1 MYGSVAPILSRNTD
15 ANSLALLP
23 LHADAVT
30 LIDLEYGG
38 PNYLAFE
45 IGDYFCEFSGTVH
58 DCTPTACVCY
68 RQCFLLC
75 MLQLWLVM
83 FVAYICVVAAYFCTS
98 FTVCVL
104 VSKSS
109 EGL

>member
-1 MYGSVAPILSRNTD
+1 MEVLTTWLLKSETTSVNFQVHIYMIAHQP
-15 ANSLALLP
+15 
-23 LHADAVT
+23 HASV
-30 LIDLEYGG
+30 IDNVL
-38 PNYLAFE
+38 
-45 IGDYFCEFSGTVH
+45 T
-58 DCTPTACVCY
+58 T
-68 RQCFLLC
+68 
-75 MLQLWLVM
+75 LQLWLVM